1 MVNCSFKQWPVRFT
15 KTRCFPLT
23 AKKTCKL
30 QTAQECG
37 FIFHATIKISFNL
50 VFAAI
55 SSNFV

>member
-1 MVNCSFKQWPVRFT
+1 MA
-15 KTRCFPLT
+15 FPFYQDTLFSINS
-23 AKKTCKL
+23 KKTCKL

-37 FIFHATIKISFNL
+37 FIFDATIKISFNL